1 MATARRFPATV
12 GPAIPFYSKEIIPND
27 VVYLDNPVAKIKTN
41 PFVVSLMGSFRV
53 QIDWFFEPATNLYG
67 FMDNNQQSTTEVLLK
82 SSTLHTLTTATEDLD
97 LPNPTLLQQNQ
108 ICRVPDCSLAN
119 FLYLPAGWQ
128 AEQNSIYLDKDGNDG
143 FGLTFCADR
152 FLSYLD
158 IYRTYYTNKQERRGM
173 FYIPSSTSENSVGY
187 DTIPNVVV
195 FPQSSLDSMFM
206 EARSAYFGVDVSS
219 KAATQSSNFHNIG
232 QLISGICTVDEGGS
246 TTTVEGGAF
255 FGLGL
260 STYRPDLMRSILLS
274 SAAPIEST
282 VAVENG
288 MFTVNAMRYASHY
301 QNLIDTYDISAGVFS
316 DWMKSQWNVDVS
328 TQLDRPI
335 LISSSHQYISVDD
348 VYATALTE
356 NKQYVGDQAGTIND
370 TRGFRGFS
378 FRSKY
383 YGILMGIIT
392 IVPEVDYSQSIE
404 KQVLNTRFT
413 DIYNPTMAKLGF
425 ANMQQSEMCAMLDGA
440 PSVGV
445 VAGRNVHWY
454 EYMTDVNR
462 NFGAFS
468 VGRSLEHWA
477 LNRRYLRD
485 VSPDAGV
492 SDIVYDPTTY
502 IVPADWQYMFAYQS
516 AGAQNWYVQIALDFR
531 FVRSIPKFTFGRIV

>member
-1 MATARRFPATV
+1 
-12 GPAIPFYSKEIIPND
+12 
-27 VVYLDNPVAKIKTN
+27 
-41 PFVVSLMGSFRV
+41 MGSFRV
-53 QIDWFFEPATNLYG
+53 QIDWFFEPSTNLYG

-82 SSTLHTLTTATEDLD
+82 DSSLHTIRTATTSFKLATPSAIE
-97 LPNPTLLQQNQ
+97 QNQ

-119 FLYLPAGWQ
+119 FLYLPAGWS
-128 AEQNSIYLDKDGNDG
+128 ANSDSQYLTSDGAIG
-143 FGLTFCADR
+143 TGITLCADR
-152 FLSYLD
+152 FLTYLD

-173 FYIPSSTSENSVGY
+173 FYLPASKGIASGY
-187 DTIPNVVV
+187 STIPNVLVI
-195 FPQSSLDSMFM
+195 PQFELDSMFM
-206 EARSAYFGVDVSS
+206 EARSAYFGLDISA
-219 KAATQSSNFHNIG
+219 KANQENSNFNNICY
-232 QLISGICTVDEGGS
+232 LLNGITSATDDTGADSFVQGD
-246 TTTVEGGAF
+246 AF

-260 STYRPDLMRSILLS
+260 ATYRPDLMRSILLS

-282 VAVENG
+282 VSIENN
-288 MFTVNAMRYASHY
+288 MFTVNALRYASHY

-383 YGILMGIIT
+383 YGVLMGIMT
-392 IVPEVDYSQSIE
+392 IIPEVDYSQSIE
-404 KQVLNTRFT
+404 KQVLYTRFT

-425 ANMQQSEMCAMLDGA
+425 ANMQRSEMCSIVADSPA
-440 PSVGV
+440 VGV

-468 VGRSLEHWA
+468 VGRPLEHWA

-485 VSPDAGV
+485 VGYEPAASE
-492 SDIVYDPTTY
+492 IVYDPTTY
-502 IVPADWQYMFAYQS
+502 VVPADWQYMFAYQS
-516 AGAQNWYVQIALDFR
+516 PGAQNWYVQIALDFR
-531 FVRSIPKFTFGRIV
+531 YVRSIPKFTFGRIV